1 MLLSPLVELYVGADR
16 VLAPAIIAWYLIDY
30 FFKGERV
37 VLSNFK
43 TAAGV
48 FEEDKYLSLIQGIVN
63 LIVSIALV
71 YQIGLAGVFIGTVVS
86 GLIANITKPVIIYRV
101 CFHKSAASYFKES
114 VKYLTVIGA
123 ALAVLI
129 PLQKLLMP
137 TVTAVGFI
145 VMIFVITLVFNGIFL
160 LAFGR
165 SEEFKYLYG
174 MVKGRF
180 VK

>member
-1 MLLSPLVELYVGADR
+1 
-16 VLAPAIIAWYLIDY
+16 
-30 FFKGERV
+30 

-63 LIVSIALV
+63 LVVSIALV

-114 VKYLTVIGA
+114 VKYLAVIGA

-160 LAFGR
+160 LVFGR